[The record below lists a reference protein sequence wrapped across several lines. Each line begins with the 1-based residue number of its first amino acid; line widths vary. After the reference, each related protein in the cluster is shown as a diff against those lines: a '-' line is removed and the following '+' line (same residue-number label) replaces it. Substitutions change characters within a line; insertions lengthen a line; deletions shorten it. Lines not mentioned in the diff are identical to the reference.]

1 MLNGP
6 LAELNVDSNKTT
18 PNLYPQHLQ
27 SKIDKINDWI
37 YHDINNG
44 VYKSGFART
53 QDAYVEAVTTLF
65 NAIDRVESIL
75 STSRYI
81 TSSVDITEADL
92 RLFMTL
98 IRFDEVYIVYFK
110 CNLRSLSSYPN
121 ITNYMRELYQL
132 KWIQDSIHM
141 DHIKNHYFT
150 SHSTL
155 NCYSVVP
162 IGPGVIDN
170 MLLPHDRNRDDLNL

>member
-1 MLNGP
+1 MMMSMMTTIIYSIIIILTTIIITTGKYTVPILWDKKTNTIVNNESSEILRMLNGP
-6 LAELNVDSNKTT
+6 LAELNLDSNKVT

-75 STSRYI
+75 
-81 TSSVDITEADL
+81 
-92 RLFMTL
+92 F
-98 IRFDEVYIVYFK
+98 RFGR
-110 CNLRSLSSYPN
+110 C
-121 ITNYMRELYQL
+121 
-132 KWIQDSIHM
+132 
-141 DHIKNHYFT
+141 
-150 SHSTL
+150 
-155 NCYSVVP
+155 
-162 IGPGVIDN
+162 
-170 MLLPHDRNRDDLNL
+170 